1 MKITEILAQKINKKR
16 QEISDFFKENFA
28 KYPAVFYNSVDLR
41 HSDFKIAPVDTN
53 CFPAG
58 FNNLSNNSKIVAQKA
73 ANEFLEKNFPEAKK
87 LILIPENHT
96 RNLRYFENIKN
107 LEEIL
112 SDKREVKIVTLN
124 PEIKEITNFD
134 LESGRQITLFPLQEN
149 NKFLTTIDG
158 FKADLAIL
166 NNDLTDGIP
175 EILKNS
181 KTPINPSVNLGWHAR
196 KKSTHFDIYNKVAAQ
211 IAKIL
216 EIDPWLISSMHN
228 FCEGVDFKAQK
239 GLDCLAKAVDELIV
253 NLQKKYQEY
262 GINETPYC
270 YIKADSGTYGM
281 AVWSVFSGSE
291 VLTINK
297 KERNKM
303 SMLKGS
309 IANNKV
315 MIQEGILTSD
325 KIKEKVAEPLI
336 YLINA
341 KVVGNLF
348 RVNESRDEKTSLN
361 AAGASFFDLI
371 NLEDKDISIG
381 LTKNQ
386 IDIIYCLISKMAA
399 LSAAIENKDAN

>member
-1 MKITEILAQKINKKR
+1 MKITEILAQKINEKR
-16 QEISDFFKENFA
+16 PEIAAFFKENFA
-28 KYPAVFYNSVDLR
+28 KYPPIFYNSVDLR
-41 HSDFKIAPVDTN
+41 HNDFKIAPVDTN

-58 FNNLSNNSKIVAQKA
+58 FNNLSDESKIVAKKVA
-73 ANEFLEKNFPEAKK
+73 DDFLEKHFPEARK

-112 SDKREVKIVTLN
+112 SHKREVKIATLN
-124 PEIKEITNFD
+124 PEIKEITNFN
-134 LESGRQITLFPLQEN
+134 LESGRQITLHPLQEN
-149 NKFLTTIDG
+149 TEFLTTIDG
-158 FKADLAIL
+158 FKCDLAIL
-166 NNDLTDGIP
+166 NNDLTNGIP

-181 KTPINPSVNLGWHAR
+181 KTPINPSANLGWHAR
-196 KKSTHFDIYNKVAAQ
+196 TKSVHFDIYNKLAVE

-216 EIDPWLISSMHN
+216 EIDAWLISSMHS
-228 FCEGVDFKAQK
+228 FCEDIDFKAQK
-239 GLDCLAKAVDELIV
+239 GITCLAKAVDELIV

-281 AVWSVFSGSE
+281 AVWSVFSGDE

-309 IANNKV
+309 IANSKV
-315 MIQEGILTSD
+315 MIQEGISTSD
-325 KIKEKVAEPLI
+325 KINEKIAEPLI

-341 KVVGNLF
+341 QVVGNLF
-348 RVNESRDEKTSLN
+348 RVNETRDEKTSLN
-361 AAGASFFDLI
+361 AAGASFFDLT
-371 NLEDKDISIG
+371 NLEDKDISVG
-381 LTKNQ
+381 LEKNK

-399 LSAAIENKDAN
+399 LASAIENKNAN